1 MRSTV
6 LTELVARGLRTV
18 KSPAAI
24 DVVAGEEGWGSMVSR
39 DRRAEANPAAAR
51 PGSTAEQILRCAT
64 HRFWRDGYALTSVR
78 GIAQEVGVDPALV
91 IRYFGSKEE
100 LFLKALPAHEFWEE
114 VLTGPLDTLGPRLV
128 EFVLSRASDRMLAL
142 HTTLI
147 RASDRPAVRARLYEI
162 VDETFI
168 DNLKDRLPGPDPALR
183 ARLIAV
189 QVGGLLQSL
198 SISDWAP
205 RGDDH
210 AAVIAIYGR
219 AIQATVSRGNKE
231 DFEPR

>member
-1 MRSTV
+1 M
-6 LTELVARGLRTV
+6 
-18 KSPAAI
+18 
-24 DVVAGEEGWGSMVSR
+24 AGR
-39 DRRAEANPAAAR
+39 DKRAESASPSAAR
-51 PGSTAEQILRCAT
+51 SGSTSAQILRCAVN
-64 HRFWRDGYALTSVR
+64 RFWRDGYASTSVR

-91 IRYFGSKEE
+91 IHYFGSKEE
-100 LFLKALPAHEFWEE
+100 LFLKALPAQEFWEE

-210 AAVIAIYGR
+210 PAVIAIYGQ
-219 AIQATVSRGNKE
+219 AIQAMVGRRDQE
-231 DFEPR
+231 RFEPR

>member
-1 MRSTV
+1 M
-6 LTELVARGLRTV
+6 
-18 KSPAAI
+18 
-24 DVVAGEEGWGSMVSR
+24 VVAGEEDAGTMAGR
-39 DRRAEANPAAAR
+39 DKRAESASPSAVR
-51 PGSTAEQILRCAT
+51 SGSTAEQILRCAVN
-64 HRFWRDGYALTSVR
+64 RFWRDGYASTSVR

-91 IRYFGSKEE
+91 IHYFGSKEE
-100 LFLKALPAHEFWEE
+100 LFLKALPAQEFWEE

-219 AIQATVSRGNKE
+219 AIQATAGRGDQE

>member
-1 MRSTV
+1 MVRS
-6 LTELVARGLRTV
+6 
-18 KSPAAI
+18 
-24 DVVAGEEGWGSMVSR
+24 
-39 DRRAEANPAAAR
+39 
-51 PGSTAEQILRCAT
+51 GSTAEQILRCAA
-64 HRFWRDGYALTSVR
+64 HRFWHDGYASTSVR
-78 GIAQEVGVDPALV
+78 AIAAEVGVDPALV
-91 IRYFGSKEE
+91 IRYFGSKEA
-100 LFLKALPAHEFWEE
+100 LFLKALPAQEFWEK

-128 EFVLSRASDRMLAL
+128 EFVLSRASDRTLAL

-147 RASDRPAVRARLYEI
+147 RASDRPAVRARLYEM
-162 VDETFI
+162 VDQTFI
-168 DNLKDRLPGPDPALR
+168 DQLKDRLPGPEPALR

-219 AIQATVSRGNKE
+219 AIQATVGRARLERDGGVQ
-231 DFEPR
+231 